1 MYCDD
6 DDMYSILIYD
16 AHHAYNVDDEHSMHI
31 MMMMNAL
38 YKVLYS
44 GMMMLSVQV
53 MNRDVC
59 TVSVQVMYSGIY
71 GVSIQ

>member
-6 DDMYSILIYD
+6 DDIYSILIYD
-16 AHHAYNVDDEHSMHI
+16 AHHTYNVDDEHSMHI
-31 MMMMNAL
+31 MMTMNAL

-44 GMMMLSVQV
+44 GMMMLSIQV

-59 TVSVQVMYSGIY
+59 TLSVQVMYSGIY

>member
-6 DDMYSILIYD
+6 DDIYSILIYD

-31 MMMMNAL
+31 MMIMNAL

-44 GMMMLSVQV
+44 SMMMFE
-53 MNRDVC
+53 C
-59 TVSVQVMYSGIY
+59 TSYE
-71 GVSIQ
+71 